1 MEKVEDNLV
10 IIGKMPLLI
19 KETQSYNITIN
30 LATGFIMAPHTI
42 NNIAHQ
48 PDHDH
53 SRCVK
58 AALQHAQDLCKTNGQ
73 RLTKIRELV
82 LKLIWQ
88 SHKPLGAY
96 DLLPAIAKA
105 GFNSA
110 PPTVYRALD
119 FLQEQGLVHRL
130 ATLNAFIGCSHPDHN
145 HFGYFLICQSC
156 GTTAELESPELH
168 GSIQR
173 FATDAGFSVEQE
185 NIEILGHCPNC
196 QEHL

>member
-1 MEKVEDNLV
+1 
-10 IIGKMPLLI
+10 
-19 KETQSYNITIN
+19 
-30 LATGFIMAPHTI
+30 MAPESVS
-42 NNIAHQ
+42 NIAHQ

-53 SRCVK
+53 SRCIK
-58 AALQHAQDLCKTNGQ
+58 TALQQAQTLCQTNGQ

-130 ATLNAFIGCSHPDHN
+130 ATLNAFIGCSHPEHN
-145 HFGYFLICQSC
+145 HSGYFLICQSC
-156 GTTAELESPELH
+156 GTTAELESSELH
-168 GSIQR
+168 DSIQSV
-173 FATDAGFSVEQE
+173 ASDAGFSVDQE
-185 NIEILGHCPNC
+185 SIEILGRCPNC
-196 QEHL
+196 QEQL

>member
-1 MEKVEDNLV
+1 
-10 IIGKMPLLI
+10 
-19 KETQSYNITIN
+19 
-30 LATGFIMAPHTI
+30 MAPQTV
-42 NNIAHQ
+42 NNIAYQ

-53 SRCVK
+53 SRCITT
-58 AALQHAQDLCKTNGQ
+58 ALKQAQQLCKANGQ
-73 RLTKIRELV
+73 RLTQIRELV

-130 ATLNAFIGCSHPDHN
+130 ASLNAFIGCIHPGQH
-145 HFGYFLICQSC
+145 HHGYFLICRSC
-156 GTTAELESPELH
+156 GTTAELESAEVQQ
-168 GSIQR
+168 SIQR
-173 FATDAGFSVEQE
+173 CAGAAGFSVEQE
-185 NIEILGHCPNC
+185 NIEILGRCPNC
-196 QEHL
+196 QEQV

>member
-1 MEKVEDNLV
+1 
-10 IIGKMPLLI
+10 
-19 KETQSYNITIN
+19 
-30 LATGFIMAPHTI
+30 MAPNI
-42 NNIAHQ
+42 VDNIAYQ

-53 SRCVK
+53 SHCIK
-58 AALQHAQDLCKTNGQ
+58 TALQQAQQLCKTNGQ

-96 DLLPAIAKA
+96 DLLPAIAEA

-130 ATLNAFIGCSHPDHN
+130 ASLNAFIGCSHPDHF
-145 HFGYFLICQSC
+145 HHGYFLICQSC
-156 GTTAELESPELH
+156 GTTAELESPELQA
-168 GSIQR
+168 SIQSV
-173 FATDAGFSVEQE
+173 AADAGFSVEQE
-185 NIEILGHCPNC
+185 NIEILGRCPNC
-196 QEHL
+196 QEAA

>member
-1 MEKVEDNLV
+1 M
-10 IIGKMPLLI
+10 MP
-19 KETQSYNITIN
+19 SH
-30 LATGFIMAPHTI
+30 AVD
-42 NNIAHQ
+42 NIAYQ

-53 SRCVK
+53 NHCINT
-58 AALQHAQDLCKTNGQ
+58 ALQQAQQLCKTNGQ

-96 DLLPAIAKA
+96 DLLPAIAEA

-130 ATLNAFIGCSHPDHN
+130 ASLNAFIGCSHPN
-145 HFGYFLICQSC
+145 HVHHGYFLICQCC
-156 GTTAELESPELH
+156 GTTAELESTELQS
-168 GSIQR
+168 SIQR
-173 FATDAGFSVEQE
+173 FAADAGFSVEQE
-185 NIEILGHCPNC
+185 NIEILGRCPNC
-196 QEHL
+196 QEAV